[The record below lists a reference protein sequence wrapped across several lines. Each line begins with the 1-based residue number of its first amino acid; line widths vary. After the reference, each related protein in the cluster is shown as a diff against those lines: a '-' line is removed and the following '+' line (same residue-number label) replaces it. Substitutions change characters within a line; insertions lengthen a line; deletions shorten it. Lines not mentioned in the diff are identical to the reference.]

1 MFSHLKNAAT
11 PASRSKLCEFRTGV
25 RRAMGR
31 IRSAAAR
38 MSSRVMGVAKPGDIA
53 SLSITWHTGVVPDV
67 CTCGAKLPPDARFCH
82 KCGKPQRDEPV
93 VVEEAEPPPPL
104 PFTELPTSVP
114 ARISFHNIL
123 AVRVALMAG
132 ALGFCLFVLLVQV
145 PGLQV
150 LAILSPIASG
160 AFAVHLYKRKTG
172 QRLSMA
178 SGAHLGWISG
188 IFGFLITTLMF
199 TAFAVMLTNPELAN
213 AVRQQA
219 GTASPEVSQALKE
232 IQTAA
237 GITKALLELFV
248 LLTLLPTF
256 GGSLG
261 AKLLDR
267 D

>member
-1 MFSHLKNAAT
+1 M
-11 PASRSKLCEFRTGV
+11 
-25 RRAMGR
+25 
-31 IRSAAAR
+31 
-38 MSSRVMGVAKPGDIA
+38 
-53 SLSITWHTGVVPDV
+53 PDV

-93 VVEEAEPPPPL
+93 FVEEVEETAPPPQAAVPV
-104 PFTELPTSVP
+104 PVP
-114 ARISFHNIL
+114 ARIGFHNLL

-132 ALGFCLFVLLVQV
+132 ALGLCLFVLLGQL

-150 LAILSPIASG
+150 IAILSPVASG
-160 AFAVHLYKRKTG
+160 VFAVHLYKRKTG

-188 IFGFLITTLMF
+188 IFGFLITTLLF
-199 TAFAVMLTNPELAN
+199 TAFAVMLTNPQVAD

-219 GTASPEVSQALKE
+219 GATRPEVMQALKE
-232 IQTAA
+232 IQTTA
-237 GITKALLELFV
+237 GITKALLESFV
-248 LLTLLPTF
+248 FLTLLPTF

>member
-1 MFSHLKNAAT
+1 M
-11 PASRSKLCEFRTGV
+11 
-25 RRAMGR
+25 
-31 IRSAAAR
+31 SA
-38 MSSRVMGVAKPGDIA
+38 RVMGAAAPGDIA
-53 SLSITWHTGVVPDV
+53 SLSITWHTGDVPDV

-93 VVEEAEPPPPL
+93 FAEEVDAPPPL
-104 PFTELPTSVP
+104 PYTELPAPVP
-114 ARISFHNIL
+114 ARISFHNML
-123 AVRVALMAG
+123 AVRAALMAG
-132 ALGFCLFVLLVQV
+132 ALGLCLFVLLGQL

-150 LAILSPIASG
+150 VAILSPIASG

-219 GTASPEVSQALKE
+219 GTARPDVLQALKE

-237 GITKALLELFV
+237 GITKALLESFV
-248 LLTLLPTF
+248 FLTLLPTF

>member
-1 MFSHLKNAAT
+1 M
-11 PASRSKLCEFRTGV
+11 E
-25 RRAMGR
+25 R

-38 MSSRVMGVAKPGDIA
+38 MSSMVTGMVPEVVTVGDIA
-53 SLSITWHTGVVPDV
+53 TFSITWHTRVVPDV

-82 KCGKPQRDEPV
+82 KCGKPQRDEPTF
-93 VVEEAEPPPPL
+93 VEETEPPPPL
-104 PFTELPTSVP
+104 PFTEIPVPVP
-114 ARISFHNIL
+114 ARIGFHNRP
-123 AVRVALMAG
+123 AVRAALMAG
-132 ALGFCLFVLLVQV
+132 ALGLCLLILLGQL

-150 LAILSPIASG
+150 IAILSPVASG
-160 AFAVHLYKRKTG
+160 VFAVHLYKRKTG

-178 SGAHLGWISG
+178 SGAHLGWLSG

-199 TAFAVMLTNPELAN
+199 TAFAVMLMNPEIAD

-219 GTASPEVSQALKE
+219 GAARPEVVKAIQE

-237 GITKALLELFV
+237 GITKALLESFV
-248 LLTLLPTF
+248 FLTLLPTF

>member
-1 MFSHLKNAAT
+1 M
-11 PASRSKLCEFRTGV
+11 V
-25 RRAMGR
+25 
-31 IRSAAAR
+31 
-38 MSSRVMGVAKPGDIA
+38 DIA

-67 CTCGAKLPPDARFCH
+67 CTCGAKLLPDSRFCH

-93 VVEEAEPPPPL
+93 FVEEAEPPPPL
-104 PFTELPTSVP
+104 PIIELAPPTPV
-114 ARISFHNIL
+114 RIGFRNGL

-132 ALGFCLFVLLVQV
+132 ALGLCLFVLLGQL

-150 LAILSPIASG
+150 MAILAPIASG
-160 AFAVHLYKRKTG
+160 VFAVHLYKRKSG

-178 SGAHLGWISG
+178 NGAHLGWLSG
-188 IFGFLITTLMF
+188 IFGFLITTLLF
-199 TAFAVMLTNPELAN
+199 TAFAAMLTNPELAN

-219 GTASPEVSQALKE
+219 GATKPEVVQALKE

-237 GITKALLELFV
+237 GITKALLESFV
-248 LLTLLPTF
+248 FLTLLPTF

>member
-1 MFSHLKNAAT
+1 MF
-11 PASRSKLCEFRTGV
+11 
-25 RRAMGR
+25 
-31 IRSAAAR
+31 
-38 MSSRVMGVAKPGDIA
+38 
-53 SLSITWHTGVVPDV
+53 
-67 CTCGAKLPPDARFCH
+67 
-82 KCGKPQRDEPV
+82 
-93 VVEEAEPPPPL
+93 VEEVDSPPPL
-104 PFTELPTSVP
+104 PFTELPAPVP
-114 ARISFHNIL
+114 ARISFHNML

-132 ALGFCLFVLLVQV
+132 ALGLCLFVLLGQL

-150 LAILSPIASG
+150 VAILSPIASG

-219 GTASPEVSQALKE
+219 GTARPEVLQALKE

-237 GITKALLELFV
+237 GITKALLESFV
-248 LLTLLPTF
+248 FLTLLPTF

>member
-1 MFSHLKNAAT
+1 
-11 PASRSKLCEFRTGV
+11 V
-25 RRAMGR
+25 
-31 IRSAAAR
+31 
-38 MSSRVMGVAKPGDIA
+38 GDIA
-53 SLSITWHTGVVPDV
+53 NLSITWHTGGVPDV

-93 VVEEAEPPPPL
+93 FVEEEVEPPPPV
-104 PFTELPTSVP
+104 PVIETPVAVP
-114 ARISFHNIL
+114 ARIGFHNRL

-132 ALGFCLFVLLVQV
+132 AFGLCLFVLLGQL

-150 LAILSPIASG
+150 VAILSPIASG
-160 AFAVHLYKRKTG
+160 VFAVHLYKRKTG

-188 IFGFLITTLMF
+188 IFGFLITTLLF
-199 TAFAVMLTNPELAN
+199 TAFAVMLTNPDLAN
-213 AVRQQA
+213 AVREQA
-219 GTASPEVSQALKE
+219 GSTRPEVLQALKE

-237 GITKALLELFV
+237 GITKALVESFV
-248 LLTLLPTF
+248 FLTLLPTF

>member
-1 MFSHLKNAAT
+1 MV
-11 PASRSKLCEFRTGV
+11 TGV
-25 RRAMGR
+25 AIVG
-31 IRSAAAR
+31 
-38 MSSRVMGVAKPGDIA
+38 GIA
-53 SLSITWHTGVVPDV
+53 SLSITWHTGGVPDV

-93 VVEEAEPPPPL
+93 FAQEVEEPLPPPIELTPPPP
-104 PFTELPTSVP
+104 PV
-114 ARISFHNIL
+114 RIGFHDRL
-123 AVRVALMAG
+123 ALRVGLMAG
-132 ALGFCLFVLLVQV
+132 ALGLCLFVLLGQL

-150 LAILSPIASG
+150 IAILAPIASG

-178 SGAHLGWISG
+178 NGAHLGWISG
-188 IFGFLITTLMF
+188 IFGFLITTLLF
-199 TAFAVMLTNPELAN
+199 TAFAAMLTNPELAN

-219 GTASPEVSQALKE
+219 GSTRPDVVQALKE
-232 IQTAA
+232 IQTAG
-237 GITKALLELFV
+237 GITRVLLESFV
-248 LLTLLPTF
+248 FLTLLPTF

>member
-1 MFSHLKNAAT
+1 M
-11 PASRSKLCEFRTGV
+11 
-25 RRAMGR
+25 
-31 IRSAAAR
+31 
-38 MSSRVMGVAKPGDIA
+38 
-53 SLSITWHTGVVPDV
+53 PDV

-93 VVEEAEPPPPL
+93 FVEEVEEPTPPPL
-104 PFTELPTSVP
+104 TAIPAAPPP
-114 ARISFHNIL
+114 ARIGFHNLL

-132 ALGFCLFVLLVQV
+132 ALGLCLFVLLGQL

-150 LAILSPIASG
+150 IAILSPIASG
-160 AFAVHLYKRKTG
+160 VFAVHLYKRKTG

-188 IFGFLITTLMF
+188 IFGFLITTLLF
-199 TAFAVMLTNPELAN
+199 TAFAVMLTNPEIAD

-219 GTASPEVSQALKE
+219 GATRPEVMQALKE

-237 GITKALLELFV
+237 GITKALLESFV
-248 LLTLLPTF
+248 FLTLLPTF

-261 AKLLDR
+261 ARLLDR

>member
-1 MFSHLKNAAT
+1 M
-11 PASRSKLCEFRTGV
+11 V
-25 RRAMGR
+25 
-31 IRSAAAR
+31 
-38 MSSRVMGVAKPGDIA
+38 GDIA
-53 SLSITWHTGVVPDV
+53 NFRITWHTGVVPDV

-82 KCGKPQRDEPV
+82 KCGKPQREEPAL
-93 VVEEAEPPPPL
+93 VEEADPPPL
-104 PFTELPTSVP
+104 PVTELAPPVP
-114 ARISFHNIL
+114 ARISFHNVL

-132 ALGFCLFVLLVQV
+132 ALGLCLFVLLGQL

-150 LAILSPIASG
+150 VAILSPIASG
-160 AFAVHLYKRKTG
+160 AFAVLLYKRKTG

-213 AVRQQA
+213 AVREQTGSA
-219 GTASPEVSQALKE
+219 RPEVLQALKE

-237 GITKALLELFV
+237 GITKALLESFV
-248 LLTLLPTF
+248 FLTLLPTF

>member
-1 MFSHLKNAAT
+1 
-11 PASRSKLCEFRTGV
+11 
-25 RRAMGR
+25 
-31 IRSAAAR
+31 
-38 MSSRVMGVAKPGDIA
+38 
-53 SLSITWHTGVVPDV
+53 VPDV

-93 VVEEAEPPPPL
+93 FVEEVEEPAPPPL
-104 PFTELPTSVP
+104 IAVPAPAP
-114 ARISFHNIL
+114 ARIGFHNLL
-123 AVRVALMAG
+123 AVRVALLAG
-132 ALGFCLFVLLVQV
+132 ALGLCLFVLLGQL

-150 LAILSPIASG
+150 IAILSPIASG
-160 AFAVHLYKRKTG
+160 VFAVHLYKRKTG

-188 IFGFLITTLMF
+188 IFGFLITTLLF
-199 TAFAVMLTNPELAN
+199 TAFAVMLTNPEVAE

-219 GTASPEVSQALKE
+219 GATRPEVMTALKE

-237 GITKALLELFV
+237 GITKALLESFV
-248 LLTLLPTF
+248 FLTLLPTF

-261 AKLLDR
+261 ARLLDR

>member
-1 MFSHLKNAAT
+1 M
-11 PASRSKLCEFRTGV
+11 
-25 RRAMGR
+25 
-31 IRSAAAR
+31 
-38 MSSRVMGVAKPGDIA
+38 
-53 SLSITWHTGVVPDV
+53 PDV

-93 VVEEAEPPPPL
+93 FVEEVAPPPPL
-104 PFTELPTSVP
+104 PVSEVPVPAP
-114 ARISFHNIL
+114 ARIGFHNLL

-132 ALGFCLFVLLVQV
+132 ALGLCLFVLLGQL

-150 LAILSPIASG
+150 IAILAPVASG
-160 AFAVHLYKRKTG
+160 VFAVHLYKRKTG

-188 IFGFLITTLMF
+188 IFGFLITTLLF
-199 TAFAVMLTNPELAN
+199 TAFAVMLTNPDLAE

-219 GTASPEVSQALKE
+219 GATRPEVMQALKE

-237 GITKALLELFV
+237 GITKALLESFV
-248 LLTLLPTF
+248 FLTLLPTF

>member
-1 MFSHLKNAAT
+1 
-11 PASRSKLCEFRTGV
+11 V
-25 RRAMGR
+25 
-31 IRSAAAR
+31 I
-38 MSSRVMGVAKPGDIA
+38 
-53 SLSITWHTGVVPDV
+53 
-67 CTCGAKLPPDARFCH
+67 
-82 KCGKPQRDEPV
+82 
-93 VVEEAEPPPPL
+93 VEEVEPPPL
-104 PFTELPTSVP
+104 PFTELPAAPVP
-114 ARISFHNIL
+114 ARISFHNLL

-132 ALGFCLFVLLVQV
+132 ALGLCLFVLLGQL

-150 LAILSPIASG
+150 VAILSPIASG

-219 GTASPEVSQALKE
+219 GTARPEVLQALKE

-237 GITKALLELFV
+237 GITKALLESFV
-248 LLTLLPTF
+248 FLTLLPTF

>member
-1 MFSHLKNAAT
+1 VFV
-11 PASRSKLCEFRTGV
+11 E
-25 RRAMGR
+25 
-31 IRSAAAR
+31 
-38 MSSRVMGVAKPGDIA
+38 
-53 SLSITWHTGVVPDV
+53 
-67 CTCGAKLPPDARFCH
+67 
-82 KCGKPQRDEPV
+82 E
-93 VVEEAEPPPPL
+93 VVEPAPPPL
-104 PFTELPTSVP
+104 TAVPAPVP
-114 ARISFHNIL
+114 ARIGFHNLL

-132 ALGFCLFVLLVQV
+132 ALGLCLFVLLGQL

-150 LAILSPIASG
+150 IAILSPVASG
-160 AFAVHLYKRKTG
+160 VFAVHLYKRKTG

-188 IFGFLITTLMF
+188 IFGFLITTLLF
-199 TAFAVMLTNPELAN
+199 TAFAVMLTNPELAE

-219 GTASPEVSQALKE
+219 GATRPEVMEALKE

-237 GITKALLELFV
+237 GITKALLESFV
-248 LLTLLPTF
+248 FLTLLPTF